1 MSTTLTTPPG
11 PANTDAQPAGVPA
24 DGGVR
29 PGCTV
34 PVAVASELV
43 DAVADRTVIDPG
55 GGLVGIDGLLGA
67 IDRLL
72 ALVVTVLLRLDE
84 RDVVAEEGQTLGSWL
99 RSVGRRTGTDAGML
113 IAAAE
118 RLADMPA
125 TLTAF
130 QSGALSWGTVRGI
143 VTATRS
149 LTAAQRHWVDT
160 AIAVGDRLARIDGDT
175 IVADAQ
181 RLADAAR
188 DDLARDRADR
198 VAAAQQVLLQ
208 PGLDGGGTMIATL
221 DAETYAAVTSAI
233 AAITHDPSGR
243 RVASNVDA
251 LHALARTRTRAHAS
265 TPGTDDHTADAEGD
279 DAGGAPATP
288 AAPPTARPEVIVI
301 TDLAT
306 LANAYGGLDHHETD
320 RLLAAA
326 KLLWPHDRP
335 APRLTP
341 HAARR
346 LSCDA
351 TLRPVLI
358 DDGGQVLGVADAYAR
373 VSVAL
378 RTALAARDG
387 GCRFPGC
394 HRPTSVCEAHHLI
407 HRIDGGPTFLH
418 NLATLC
424 RGHHRAVHEGGWKPT
439 LHQDGTMTFTRRGV
453 TLHSE
458 PRLPGSRAQP
468 PGPPPSG
475 RPPRSRSSWPDDPVQ
490 SSTSQATRPDLA
502 TVTPTERD
510 PLPF

>member
-1 MSTTLTTPPG
+1 
-11 PANTDAQPAGVPA
+11 
-24 DGGVR
+24 
-29 PGCTV
+29 V
-34 PVAVASELV
+34 PVAVAAELV
-43 DAVADRTVIDPG
+43 DAVAGRTVIDPDE
-55 GGLVGIDGLLGA
+55 GLAGIDGLLGA

-72 ALVVTVLLRLDE
+72 ALVVTVLLRLD
-84 RDVVAEEGQTLGSWL
+84 RRAVVAAEGQTLGSWL

-113 IAAAE
+113 LAAAE
-118 RLADMPA
+118 RLGDMPA

-160 AIAVGDRLARIDGDT
+160 TIADIDRFARIDGDT

-198 VAAAQQVLLQ
+198 AAAAQQVLLQ
-208 PGLDGGGTMIATL
+208 PGLDGGGTVIATL
-221 DAETYAAVTSAI
+221 DAETYAAVTGAI
-233 AAITHDPSGR
+233 TAITHDPSGR

-251 LHALARTRTRAHAS
+251 LHALARTRTHA
-265 TPGTDDHTADAEGD
+265 PIPVADDHTADAQGG
-279 DAGGAPATP
+279 DAGGAPATPASP

-306 LANAYGGLDHHETD
+306 LANAYAGLDHHDTD

-326 KLLWPHDRP
+326 KILWPHDRP

-358 DDGGQVLGVADAYAR
+358 DGDGQVLGVANAYAR
-373 VSVAL
+373 VSVTL

-394 HRPTSVCEAHHLI
+394 HRPTSVCEAHHII

-424 RGHHRAVHEGGWKPT
+424 RGHHRAVHEGGWEPT
-439 LHQDGTMTFTRRGV
+439 LHQDGRMTFTRRGV

-458 PRLPGSRAQP
+458 PRLPGSRARP
-468 PGPPPSG
+468 HGPPPSG
-475 RPPRSRSSWPDDPVQ
+475 RPLRARPSEPDDPVQ
-490 SSTSQATRPDLA
+490 SSTSQSTRRELA
-502 TVTPTERD
+502 TVTPADRD
-510 PLPF
+510 ALPF